1 MPSKDY
7 FNKKVESMKRFLSE
21 KTRNVL
27 QTDKIVIRF
36 SINFVGWLI
45 QLDEDRI
52 YQSRLIDSMICIY
65 FLGV

>member
-7 FNKKVESMKRFLSE
+7 FNKKVETLKRFLSK

-36 SINFVGWLI
+36 SINSVGWLI

-52 YQSRLIDSMICIY
+52 YRSRLIGSMIYI
-65 FLGV
+65 F

>member
-7 FNKKVESMKRFLSE
+7 FNKKVETMKIFLSK

-36 SINFVGWLI
+36 SINFVGLLI

-52 YQSRLIDSMICIY
+52 YQSRLIGSMIYI
-65 FLGV
+65 F

>member
-7 FNKKVESMKRFLSE
+7 FNKKVETLKRFLSK

-52 YQSRLIDSMICIY
+52 YQSRLIGSMIYI
-65 FLGV
+65 F

>member
-7 FNKKVESMKRFLSE
+7 FNKKVETLKRFLSK

-36 SINFVGWLI
+36 SINSVGWLI
-45 QLDEDRI
+45 QLDQDGK
-52 YQSRLIDSMICIY
+52 YKSRLNGSMIYI
-65 FLGV
+65 F

>member
-7 FNKKVESMKRFLSE
+7 FNKKVETMKRFLSK

-36 SINFVGWLI
+36 SINSVGWLI
-45 QLDEDRI
+45 QLDQDRI
-52 YQSRLIDSMICIY
+52 YQSRLIGSMIYI
-65 FLGV
+65 F